1 VRGLAFERGFTL
13 VELLTVVAIAAVLAT
28 IGTMLVRRHF
38 AHAKT
43 TEAVATI
50 QAIRQ
55 AEEARRGETGTYQTC
70 SAAAGTPWYPAPPDG
85 TLRSWNNSG
94 HQDWAGWQQLHVS
107 RPEGTRF
114 GFLAHAGLPGAAL
127 PKLATATQ
135 PTWPAPA
142 DPWYVIQAAGD
153 QDKDTKYTLVVASS
167 MNGEVYVENDG
178 E

>member
-1 VRGLAFERGFTL
+1 MRPAAPSVLSSRLRAKPPLASRPPSAGQANFSSRSRVRGLAFERGFTL

-70 SAAAGTPWYPAPPDG
+70 SAAAGK
-85 TLRSWNNSG
+85 S
-94 HQDWAGWQQLHVS
+94 
-107 RPEGTRF
+107 
-114 GFLAHAGLPGAAL
+114 
-127 PKLATATQ
+127 
-135 PTWPAPA
+135 
-142 DPWYVIQAAGD
+142 
-153 QDKDTKYTLVVASS
+153 
-167 MNGEVYVENDG
+167 
-178 E
+178 